1 MHESSRITIEMLQT
15 LLDSPKLEVLHV
27 VEKEYIHQ
35 AIQQI
40 QYLEQRLNTTV
51 SFQKRLMADTL
62 AQYRL

>member
-1 MHESSRITIEMLQT
+1 MNESSRITIEMLQT

-40 QYLEQRLNTTV
+40 QYLEQRLNTAV

>member
-1 MHESSRITIEMLQT
+1 MLESSRITIEMLQT

-27 VEKEYIHQ
+27 TEKECIHQ
-35 AIQQI
+35 AIKQM
-40 QYLEQRLNTTV
+40 QYLEQRLDASM

>member
-1 MHESSRITIEMLQT
+1 MLQT

>member
-1 MHESSRITIEMLQT
+1 MNASSRITIEMLQT

-27 VEKEYIHQ
+27 TEKEYIHQ

-51 SFQKRLMADTL
+51 SFHQKMMADTL